1 MDRMTAIFN
10 ETFAHLGIALPAE
23 AAARRER
30 GKIAER
36 GWAIWYPFGEGEE
49 GAYLDY
55 YASHRMTNDRHQRIR
70 ADGRLEALPT
80 IADLRLCANDPVEDA
95 RLEAEFRARDREVAE
110 MLKAKGFGIEGD
122 EPGGVRID
130 RALRLQ
136 APKR

>member
-10 ETFAHLGIALPAE
+10 ETFAHLGIALPAQ

-36 GWAIWYPFGEGEE
+36 GWAIWYPFGEDEQ
-49 GAYLDY
+49 GAYRDY
-55 YASHRMTNDRHQRIR
+55 YASHRMTNDPHERIR

-80 IADLRLCANDPVEDA
+80 IAEMRDCSKDPVEDA
-95 RLEAEFRARDREVAE
+95 RLEAAFRADNREVAE
-110 MLKAKGFGIEGD
+110 MLEAKGFGIEGE
-122 EPGGVRID
+122 EPGGVRIN
-130 RALRLQ
+130 RALRQQ